1 MAINKGNFLRIRY
14 KEYDVNLELRNKIT
28 LLRGDSATGKTKL
41 VELIAAIDS
50 LGRTDIIESS
60 RDIIPLG
67 PKNTGPFLDNKIYI
81 TDEVN
86 SSTSVDFARNIKECN
101 SNFIIINRD
110 SLYSLNYGALDI
122 YAMTKVNGKIKAF
135 KKYENIENK
144 DIFNRDAQNLIEDSR
159 SGYQFYDSI
168 LKDVKSTNGASNIID
183 NISKNRIQN
192 IILDEFSIGPY
203 FDDIEKLSNENG
215 IGIVLQGSF
224 EDLLNKSLFQV
235 TETEYTLRNVSGLEQ
250 SAEIKCK
257 NNFEGIYKSYNKSKL
272 NNWILEKPQKDV
284 ILEKLQEINKEFQ
297 EESKITS
304 IGWKW

>member
-1 MAINKGNFLRIRY
+1 MVINKGNFLRIRY

-110 SLYSLNYGALDI
+110 SLYSLNYGAFDI
-122 YAMTKVNGKIKAF
+122 YDMVKLKGKITAF
-135 KKYENIENK
+135 KKYENMENK
-144 DIFNRDAQNLIEDSR
+144 NIFNKNAQNLI
-159 SGYQFYDSI
+159 
-168 LKDVKSTNGASNIID
+168 
-183 NISKNRIQN
+183 
-192 IILDEFSIGPY
+192 
-203 FDDIEKLSNENG
+203 
-215 IGIVLQGSF
+215 
-224 EDLLNKSLFQV
+224 
-235 TETEYTLRNVSGLEQ
+235 
-250 SAEIKCK
+250 
-257 NNFEGIYKSYNKSKL
+257 
-272 NNWILEKPQKDV
+272 
-284 ILEKLQEINKEFQ
+284 
-297 EESKITS
+297 
-304 IGWKW
+304 